1 MRGSGRS
8 NAVVLARWAV
18 AAALVLLAGAGDA
31 AARSPGILVAEV
43 RGVITP
49 VISEYLRDATARA
62 EREGHR
68 ALLVELDTPGG
79 LDASMREIVQAF
91 LGARVP
97 VIVYVEPPGARA
109 ASAGALI
116 TMAAHVAAMAPG
128 TVIGAATPVDLQGGD
143 VARKVINDA
152 AAYAVSIARER
163 GRDETFAEEAVR
175 EGRSATAEE
184 ALGVGAI
191 DLIAESRGALLER
204 VDGRTVEIAG
214 GEVVQLR
221 TRGVPLVEHRMGLSQ
236 RLLQWLADPNLAF
249 LFLSLGTLAIIYEV
263 ANPGVGFGGIVG
275 AILLLLAF
283 ASLSVLPVNVVGILL
298 LVLALGLFVAE
309 LFAPGIGVFAAGGT
323 ISLILGGLFLFRGS
337 LGIDPVVLLPTAV
350 VAGGGAVLLGRAA
363 WRSRRL
369 PPATGPEALIGRR
382 TEVRSVDGA
391 RAEVFLEGTWW
402 GARARAGRLEV
413 GRPVR
418 VVGVEGLT
426 LIVEPEEGS
435 P

>member
-1 MRGSGRS
+1 
-8 NAVVLARWAV
+8 
-18 AAALVLLAGAGDA
+18 
-31 AARSPGILVAEV
+31 
-43 RGVITP
+43 
-49 VISEYLRDATARA
+49 
-62 EREGHR
+62 
-68 ALLVELDTPGG
+68 
-79 LDASMREIVQAF
+79 
-91 LGARVP
+91 
-97 VIVYVEPPGARA
+97 
-109 ASAGALI
+109 
-116 TMAAHVAAMAPG
+116 MAAHVAAMAPG
-128 TVIGAATPVDLQGGD
+128 TVIGAATPVDVQGGD

-184 ALGVGAI
+184 ALRVGAI
-191 DLIAESRGALLER
+191 DLIAESHGVLLER

-221 TRGVPLVEHRMGLSQ
+221 TRGEPPVEHRMGLSQ

-249 LFLSLGTLAIIYEV
+249 LFLSLLFLSLGTLAVIYEV

-337 LGIDPVVLLPTAV
+337 VGIDPVVLLPTAV
-350 VAGGGAVLLGRAA
+350 VAGGGAALLGRAA
-363 WRSRRL
+363 WRTRRL